1 MEKITYATII
11 FIWLDVI
18 FTAIFIHYF
27 GIEIEANPIGRYLF
41 EHPTEL
47 IFLKVM
53 SSVIIYIL
61 YWFSDKIKI
70 AKMSLIIIFSVYFL
84 LILYHIVISIRVLW
98 IIKRV

>member
-41 EHPTEL
+41 EHPREL
-47 IFLKVM
+47 IFIKIL
-53 SSVIIYIL
+53 SSVLIYIL
-61 YWFSDKIKI
+61 YWFSGSLKI
-70 AKMSLIIIFSVYFL
+70 AKMSFCIKFTQLSFS
-84 LILYHIVISIRVLW
+84 
-98 IIKRV
+98 

>member
-41 EHPTEL
+41 EHPIAL
-47 IFLKVM
+47 IFTKIG
-53 SSVIIYIL
+53 SSILIYL
-61 YWFSDKIKI
+61 MY
-70 AKMSLIIIFSVYFL
+70 
-84 LILYHIVISIRVLW
+84 
-98 IIKRV
+98 